1 MKLYKVTFSGRRHIG
16 NWLVAAASEKQAA
29 GLIVDNL
36 NRHWRQTGIT
46 YQISDFDVY
55 RIDIDSFR
63 EPTIID

>member
-1 MKLYKVTFSGRRHIG
+1 MNLYRVTFSRWHIG

-29 GLIVDNL
+29 GLIADNL

-63 EPTIID
+63 EPTIIN